1 MNNFTRA
8 TLTGVCVS
16 VFLSVSCSKDNL
28 DEPNGKKN
36 RNEHCEV
43 ASFSQQYEGGQPGF
57 IFSKTY
63 DFSGQR
69 LARIDAGLYSGG
81 SIWDTV
87 HLNISYNFNTIYF
100 VSADNLRDTGIVL
113 EVDNY
118 GRPIRAEVGKM
129 IDDGFGPQEF
139 YYSNNRL
146 HNINLDNGWMRIW
159 FRYDVHGNNTQIY
172 TDSADG
178 MPRINH
184 VYQYAHGK
192 KREPQYYMDEA
203 RGFSFN
209 VLTIL
214 HVAGFFPELNPIHP
228 RVRTTVYWGPY
239 QAYDYQQR
247 DHVYDKSDRL
257 LQYRTA
263 RAGEQLPVATCTV
276 GYNCSASNNYLIT
289 MAR

>member
-1 MNNFTRA
+1 MEKEPKR
-8 TLTGVCVS
+8 TLRGS
-16 VFLSVSCSKDNL
+16 FFLTAIR
-28 DEPNGKKN
+28 G
-36 RNEHCEV
+36 RT
-43 ASFSQQYEGGQPGF
+43 ARIY
-57 IFSKTY
+57 FSKTY

-214 HVAGFFPELNPIHP
+214 HVAGFSL
-228 RVRTTVYWGPY
+228 
-239 QAYDYQQR
+239 
-247 DHVYDKSDRL
+247 S
-257 LQYRTA
+257 
-263 RAGEQLPVATCTV
+263 
-276 GYNCSASNNYLIT
+276 
-289 MAR
+289 